1 MAYPGDE
8 EDEREGQDNDAP
20 SFAAEEQL
28 ILGTEDDALPWLEAD
43 DEEEEPGFDWRLITY
58 GVTGLAVVAALL
70 GAIWWFTRDRA
81 DPQLVADGSTIA
93 APAGPY
99 KQRPDDAGG
108 AEVAGTG
115 DQAFAVA
122 EGESTRGR
130 IASNDGGSSSDARPA
145 IDTAQGE
152 TQGRAGG
159 EAQAETPAETEASGA
174 VYVQIGA
181 FGSRADADAAWSREA
196 GRYSALSG
204 MRHRVVEGDVNGA
217 KVYRLQAIAADRAV
231 ADATCR
237 SIRSAG
243 GDCYI
248 R

>member
-1 MAYPGDE
+1 MTGFGAYPGDRD
-8 EDEREGQDNDAP
+8 EDLGNVAENENWAD
-20 SFAAEEQL
+20 EEQL
-28 ILGTEDDALPWLEAD
+28 TLAQDDDDLPWLEAD
-43 DEEEEPGFDWRLITY
+43 DYEEEQGFDFRLIGY
-58 GVTGLAVVAALL
+58 AVLGLAVVGALL
-70 GAIWWFTRDRA
+70 AAIWWFTRDRA
-81 DPQLVADGSTIA
+81 DPELVADGSTIE
-93 APAGPY
+93 APEGAY

-108 AEVAGTG
+108 AEVRGTG

-122 EGESTRGR
+122 EGQGTRGR
-130 IASNDGGSSSDARPA
+130 IASEDGGDSDPQPS
-145 IDTAQGE
+145 IDV
-152 TQGRAGG
+152 
-159 EAQAETPAETEASGA
+159 AQADANADDDATDAAPISGA

-181 FGSRADADAAWSREA
+181 YGSRADADAAWSREA
-196 GRYSALSG
+196 GRYSVLSG

-217 KVYRLQAIAADRAV
+217 KVYRLQAIAGDRAS